1 MNYLR
6 LIGYHSLLMIATVQL
21 IIKYFLF
28 VPFQIDI
35 TLNGLGIA
43 LLIFATL
50 CLAAAGNVIIA
61 ISNTTADKINHSK
74 NQIVGNSISEKSAYN
89 LFIALNILGVGI
101 GFYLSNIIGYPGFS
115 ALFIIASVLL
125 YVYATYLK
133 KQLVVGNV
141 VIGLLAAMCII
152 LLGLYDLLPV
162 ITAENQATQ
171 NTIFSI
177 LLDYALLA
185 FLLNWL
191 REMTQDQKNIDGD
204 HKAENLTLSVSIGKE
219 RTNKCLFGLAVLSIA
234 GVIYYMYT
242 YLFGNT
248 IIVLYVLFLIVA
260 PLLYFLIKI
269 LSAKT
274 KKDFSHLYL
283 ILTITMWTALFSIG
297 LYKFILL

>member
-6 LIGYHSLLMIATVQL
+6 LVGYQNLLMIAAVQL
-21 IIKYFLF
+21 VIKYFLF

-35 TLNGLGIA
+35 TLNGLGIV
-43 LLIFATL
+43 LLIFASL

-61 ISNTTADKINHSK
+61 ISNTVADKINHPK
-74 NQIVGNSISEKSAYN
+74 KWIVGNSISERNAYN
-89 LFIALNILGVGI
+89 LFFGLNILGVGI
-101 GFYLSNIIGYPGFS
+101 GFYLSNIIGHPGFS
-115 ALFIIASVLL
+115 LLFIIASVLL

-133 KQLVVGNV
+133 KQLVAGNM
-141 VIGLLAAMCII
+141 VIGILAAMCII
-152 LLGLYDLLPV
+152 LLGLYDLLPA
-162 ITAENQATQ
+162 ITAKNQATQ

-204 HKAENLTLSVSIGKE
+204 HKAENLTLSISIGKE